1 MNPFQIL
8 ALSVVALLFLLS
20 ALLFVKGWATRRDA
34 ILWMLLWI
42 AAGVAIAWPKVT
54 KIVANALGIG
64 RGADLLLYC
73 TFAAMMVGFL
83 MIYARLRR
91 LRREL
96 TLLVRHLAITN
107 AAINTSPPTLEDNT
121 PKTGNADTHCDET

>member
-8 ALSVVALLFLLS
+8 ALGVVALLFLLS

-34 ILWMLLWI
+34 ILWMLLWT

-64 RGADLLLYC
+64 RGADL
-73 TFAAMMVGFL
+73 
-83 MIYARLRR
+83 
-91 LRREL
+91 
-96 TLLVRHLAITN
+96 
-107 AAINTSPPTLEDNT
+107 
-121 PKTGNADTHCDET
+121 